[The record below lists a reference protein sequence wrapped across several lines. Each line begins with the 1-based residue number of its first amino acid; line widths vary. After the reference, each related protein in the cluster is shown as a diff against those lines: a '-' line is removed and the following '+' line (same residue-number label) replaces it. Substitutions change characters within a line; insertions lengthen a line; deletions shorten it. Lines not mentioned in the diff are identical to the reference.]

1 MTGWQKIKRAL
12 YFGIEGI
19 HIILFFGKQGNG
31 IERAIQAFTAT
42 KGNVD
47 VNAAHQRLL
56 VRLGFLLG
64 NRFFGGSSGI
74 GVHLSF
80 GALVLEILFQM
91 VEVV

>member
-1 MTGWQKIKRAL
+1 MAGGQKIKSAL
-12 YFGIEGI
+12 YFSIEGI

-31 IERAIQAFTAT
+31 IERTIQAFTAT

-56 VRLGFLLG
+56 VRLDFLLG
-64 NRFFGGSSGI
+64 CRFLACGI
-74 GVHLSF
+74 SVHLSF
-80 GALVLEILFQM
+80 GALVLEVLFQM